1 MSICQ
6 SVQFVLSLCLMQ
18 QYNSNL
24 VLAVLRKEYPEI
36 AIQIDNKIRE
46 SLPDQRLTDL
56 SNIEKIV
63 SSFKRERSVI
73 EESWTNCK
81 GKANITH
88 ERDLL
93 IAVTLLFYDPDKLMQ
108 LIRKHTQQGVLK
120 QVSDLIGTSQKI
132 LSMTTPNVIVAF
144 KAYPDFRA
152 EVYRLYELIS
162 NEHKFFE

>member
-1 MSICQ
+1 MQNNIP
-6 SVQFVLSLCLMQ
+6 LCFMQ

-24 VLAVLRKEYPEI
+24 VLAVLRKEYPQVAIEI
-36 AIQIDNKIRE
+36 DRKIRE
-46 SLPDQRLTDL
+46 SLPDQCLTDL
-56 SNIEKIV
+56 SNIDKIV
-63 SSFKRERSVI
+63 VSFKIERGVI
-73 EESWTNCK
+73 EQNWTNCK
-81 GKANITH
+81 GKANITY

-93 IAVTLLFYDPDKLMQ
+93 LAVTLLFYDPDKLMQ

-120 QVSDLIGTSQKI
+120 HVADLIGTSQKV